1 MGRISLPQGKGSQ
14 MHNRRDYEKYGKAIP
29 DNIDQS
35 RTHLNITLVDK
46 DIREA
51 YQEFFG
57 EALEKYNAKQ
67 KRADRR
73 IEDYYDHISKSKN
86 GEKLFYEDVLQWG
99 TKEDFLEHP
108 ELCEVA
114 SKALQKYINT
124 FEDRNPNL
132 KLIGA
137 YIHLDE
143 ASPHLHFDYVPIAHG
158 YKNGLSARNSLDKA
172 MKEMGYVPEKE
183 SKRNNATKL
192 WKENERAYFG
202 ELCREYGLYVEE
214 ERKGRGHS
222 FTVEEYGE
230 EKDKMRAEIV
240 GDLSVELE
248 KTKSE
253 IASNKD
259 KISEQEQELQL
270 KSNKIKNIDAVT
282 TQIKATTKDGIK
294 LEDMTIPEKKNFF
307 GKVESFERTG
317 VFIEDM
323 KPHQI
328 KALIERAKADDGIE
342 QVLNSVQE
350 RCEQMIS
357 KAKAEAKEI
366 KAAAT
371 AERNETVAKAQE
383 IINQQNSIIK
393 KTKEWVANIQNKYNE
408 LVEKVRSLLGQKEV
422 LEKEIAEMNA
432 YKGDLEPLRAE
443 YEQLRDGV
451 QIMSGQLDNQITQA
465 KFRAWSSMPFG
476 ASYESYRRNGE
487 LIALYKDGTIR
498 KVGTNDRGGWDYKT
512 LEDEK
517 NGKCRVGIIQSEE
530 RVSVP
535 KSLIQELISSRD
547 KSKAISDNLSN
558 FIQQQS
564 RVDEI
569 RRDRGRS
576 R

>member
-14 MHNRRDYEKYGKAIP
+14 MHNRRDYEKYGKPIP

-35 RTHLNITLVDK
+35 RTHLNVTLVDR

-51 YQEFFG
+51 YQDFFG
-57 EALEKYNAKQ
+57 KALEKYNAKQ
-67 KRADRR
+67 KRADRK
-73 IEDYYDHISKSKN
+73 IDDYYDHISKSKN

-99 TKEDFLEHP
+99 TKEDFSEHP
-108 ELCEVA
+108 ELCEVV
-114 SKALQKYINT
+114 SKALQEYVNT
-124 FEDRNPNL
+124 FEERNPNL

-183 SKRNNATKL
+183 SKKNNATKL

-202 ELCREYGLYVEE
+202 ELCREYGLDVEA

-248 KTKSE
+248 QTKSK
-253 IASNKD
+253 IASNNN
-259 KISEQEQELQL
+259 KISEQEKEIQS
-270 KSNKIKNIDAVT
+270 KSDRIKNIDAVT
-282 TQIKATTKDGIK
+282 TQIKATAKDGIK
-294 LEDMTIPEKKNFF
+294 LEDMIIPEKKTFL
-307 GKVESFERTG
+307 GKVEAPERKG

-323 KPHQI
+323 KPQQI
-328 KALIERAKADDGIE
+328 KALMERVTADEGIER
-342 QVLNSVQE
+342 VLDSVQE
-350 RCEQMIS
+350 RCDQMI
-357 KAKAEAKEI
+357 KNAKAEATEI
-366 KAAAT
+366 KAEAT
-371 AERNETVAKAQE
+371 AERNKTVAKAQE
-383 IINQQNSIIK
+383 IINQQNSIIRK
-393 KTKEWVANIQNKYNE
+393 AKEWAASIQRKYNE
-408 LVEKVRSLLGQKEV
+408 LVDGVKSLLGQKEA
-422 LEKEIAEMNA
+422 LEKDVAEMTA
-432 YKGDLEPLRAE
+432 YKDKLEPLRAE

-465 KFRAWSSMPFG
+465 KFKDWSIMPFS
-476 ASYESYRRNGE
+476 ASYDAYRQRGE
-487 LIALYKDGTIR
+487 LIALYKDGTVR
-498 KVGTNDRGGWDYKT
+498 KVGTNDKGGWDNKT
-512 LEDEK
+512 LADQDA
-517 NGKCRVGIIQSEE
+517 GRCRVGIMQSEE

-535 KSLIQELISSRD
+535 KSLVNELIASRD
-547 KSKAISDNLSN
+547 KSKDISDNLSN
-558 FIQQQS
+558 FIQQQT
-564 RVDEI
+564 RVNEV
-569 RRDRGRS
+569 RRDRGRG